1 MNAFR
6 AWCAHTR
13 IARTTPH
20 FFRNSFAVNFGSFLH
35 NQFRSVPD
43 SIELQK
49 TAEFWGNSGL

>member
-1 MNAFR
+1 MRFVLD
-6 AWCAHTR
+6 AHTQ

-20 FFRNSFAVNFGSFLH
+20 FFRNSFAVNFGWFLH

>member
-1 MNAFR
+1 MRFVLD
-6 AWCAHTR
+6 AHTQ